1 MTDHCG
7 ATKRDGSGDQCEL
20 PAGWGTDDDSGR
32 CKYHG
37 GAVEGQGAPEGNDNA
52 TKHGAWSE
60 SFVTDFLTDQE
71 IERVRQAED
80 LLGVPEDAQDLATSV
95 AAIALEQFRRSGDE
109 RFLRRYES
117 ICDTFGIAP
126 DDVQKHEVTGED
138 GGPVQFTVERT
149 VVETDEYDE

>member
-1 MTDHCG
+1 MTHDICG
-7 ATKRDGSGDQCEL
+7 ATKRDGSGDECEL

-37 GAVEGQGAPEGNDNA
+37 GASSGAPEGNDNA

-60 SFVTDFLTDQE
+60 SFVTDFLRDDE

-80 LLGVPEDAQDLATSV
+80 LLGEPETAQDVGRTA
-95 AAIALEQFRRSGDE
+95 AAIALEQFRRTGDD

-117 ICDTFGIAP
+117 ICDTFNIAP
-126 DDVQKHEVTGED
+126 DEELDVTVDGEVTKSYEVD
-138 GGPVQFTVERT
+138 FTDVDT
-149 VVETDEYDE
+149 